1 MDHESSQHPDTHVM
15 RQYVEACGQIARC
28 QSLTETSRR
37 RLALWSSFALVVV
50 ALGCSGQSA
59 SAGGGCPEPA
69 RSLAGRSAHSATDAS
84 AGPGLRPRA
93 SEWRAQVSEACRHGL
108 VAELSSLPSE
118 LRLTMFVTPGLA
130 DVDEIADAL
139 ESMIRRY
146 QSRVTPGHLAFERVE
161 VTTEELQEQARNYG
175 LTAQAL
181 AKQESGAV
189 VLPESYFGL
198 SLEYGGERDVLTY
211 GLGEDVVPFWLR
223 IRISAL
229 RARVEHRAHPVGFVV
244 GMGGVELDQPHL
256 LGPAS
261 GGPLPLGQ
269 IVERI
274 LPDYDV
280 RPVSLDD
287 PSLADLDALILTQP
301 GRSLQDEELR
311 LIDSFMMRGGKKLVV
326 MASAV
331 NAKDHDARLQGVLDR
346 QGLDPLLD
354 AYGVVLHSDV
364 VFDPDACVSWPVIH
378 GDGST
383 GTYSQPSIPIVS
395 EQRLDSEQPP
405 FIGLRGLAF
414 PYASSL
420 TLARDRQPGA
430 TFRVL
435 AQTSRAAVSV
445 HSAYSVSLAATRA
458 DGPHEQRVLAV
469 SIEGELRSAFDDRR
483 APARVLVL
491 SSSQF
496 LTNPLAR
503 AGNGPVLGAAFAAFG
518 PIGGDARLQAL
529 SQRYWSEE
537 IPRAWLALRDALVWG
552 ESSPKLASCAALLQL
567 STE

>member
-1 MDHESSQHPDTHVM
+1 M
-15 RQYVEACGQIARC
+15 RPFVEACGLTARC
-28 QSLTETSRR
+28 PSPAETSRR
-37 RLALWSSFALVVV
+37 RLPLWSSFALVVGLL
-50 ALGCSGQSA
+50 LGCSGQRASA
-59 SAGGGCPEPA
+59 SGGRPEPA
-69 RSLAGRSAHSATDAS
+69 RLLVARSAPEGSAES
-84 AGPGLRPRA
+84 EQRPRA
-93 SEWRAQVSEACRHGL
+93 PEWREQVSEACQRGL

-118 LRLTMFVTPGLA
+118 LRLTLFVTPGLA
-130 DVDEIADAL
+130 DVDELADAL
-139 ESMIRRY
+139 ESMIRSY
-146 QSRVTPGHLAFERVE
+146 QSRVAPGHLAFERVE
-161 VTTEELQEQARNYG
+161 VTTEERQAQARNYG

-198 SLEYGGERDVLTY
+198 SLEYGGARDVLTS
-211 GLGEDVVPFWLR
+211 GLVDDVSEVPFWLR

-244 GMGGVELDQPHL
+244 GTGGVELEQAYL
-256 LGPAS
+256 LRPVGS
-261 GGPLPLGQ
+261 GLLTLEQ
-269 IVERI
+269 LAKRI
-274 LPDYDV
+274 LSDYEV

-287 PSLADLDALILTQP
+287 ASLADLDALVLTQP

-311 LIDSFMMRGGKKLVV
+311 RIDAFMMRGGKKLVV

-331 NAKDHDARLQGVLDR
+331 NAKDHDADLQGVLDR
-346 QGLDPLLD
+346 QGLDALLE
-354 AYGVVLHSDV
+354 AYGVVLHSDLV
-364 VFDPDACVSWPVIH
+364 LDPDACVSWPVIH
-378 GDGST
+378 GDGSEGVYT
-383 GTYSQPSIPIVS
+383 QPSIPIVA

-405 FIGLRGLAF
+405 FVGLRALPF

-435 AQTSRAAVSV
+435 AQTSGAAVGV
-445 HSAYSVSLAATRA
+445 HSEYWVPLADPRA
-458 DGPHEQRVLAV
+458 DGPHAQRVLAA

-503 AGNGPVLGAAFAAFG
+503 AGNGPVLGGAFAAFG
-518 PIGGDARLQAL
+518 AIGGDARLQAL
-529 SQRYWSEE
+529 SQRYWNEE
-537 IPRAWLALRDALVWG
+537 IPRAWLALRDALDWG
-552 ESSPKLASCAALLQL
+552 ESSPELASCTALLQP